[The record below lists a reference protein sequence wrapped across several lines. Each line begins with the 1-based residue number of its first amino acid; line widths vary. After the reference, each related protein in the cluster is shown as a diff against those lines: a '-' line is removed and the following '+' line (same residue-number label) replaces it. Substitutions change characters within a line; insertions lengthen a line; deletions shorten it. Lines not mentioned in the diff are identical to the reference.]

1 MSNTTYVVIRY
12 VVKMTMEQEMETRIS
27 VREIMTK
34 EVVTAEG
41 DMRASVAGE
50 KMIAHNVGSLIIV
63 EDGKP
68 VGIVTERD
76 MVRKIISENITPGSV
91 TLRDLMTQPLIS
103 IRGDESLDEAARKM
117 MRLDIRRLPV
127 VEENKL
133 VGIVTDTDII
143 AVSPGLTDILTNL
156 IEMNRDHPPFSE
168 TKKISQGI
176 CERCDELSGT
186 LEVIDGTSVCESCK
200 DEIFR

>member
-1 MSNTTYVVIRY
+1 M
-12 VVKMTMEQEMETRIS
+12 VKTIMEKEMETRIS
-27 VREIMTK
+27 VREIMT
-34 EVVTAEG
+34 EDVVTAEG
-41 DMRASVAGE
+41 DMRASAAGE
-50 KMIAHNVGSLIIV
+50 KMITHNVGSLIIV

-91 TLRDLMTQPLIS
+91 TLRDLMTQPLVT
-103 IRGDESLDEAARKM
+103 IRGDECLDEAARKM

-127 VEENKL
+127 VEGKKL
-133 VGIVTDTDII
+133 VGIVTDTDMI

-156 IEMNRDHPPFSE
+156 IEMNRDHPLFSE

-176 CERCDELSGT
+176 CERCGELSGI
-186 LEVIDGTSVCESCK
+186 LETIDGASVCESCK
-200 DEIFR
+200 DEMSG